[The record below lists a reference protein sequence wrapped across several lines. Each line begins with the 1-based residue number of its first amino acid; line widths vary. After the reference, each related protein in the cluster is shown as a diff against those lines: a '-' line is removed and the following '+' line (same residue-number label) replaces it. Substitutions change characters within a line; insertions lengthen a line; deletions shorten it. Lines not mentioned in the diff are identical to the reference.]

1 MDSSGGENLGETSF
15 GREILMAAGID
26 RPSDT
31 INQVWESQADSS
43 DDESAVLE
51 EIDDFLDEAL
61 GDDSDSETSSSPAK
75 KTKDNHHSPQVSKNN
90 YSVRMICFTIHT

>member
-26 RPSDT
+26 RQPNTVNRGHKSH
-31 INQVWESQADSS
+31 ADSS

-51 EIDDFLDEAL
+51 EIDDFLDDAL
-61 GDDSDSETSSSPAK
+61 GADDSDSETSPSPAK
-75 KTKDNHHSPQVSKNN
+75 KTKDSHQSPQVSKNR
-90 YSVRMICFTIHT
+90 YHIY

>member
-26 RPSDT
+26 RPSDK
-31 INQVWESQADSS
+31 INQMQESQADSS

-61 GDDSDSETSSSPAK
+61 GVDSDSEISPSPAK
-75 KTKDNHHSPQVSKNN
+75 KTKEYNQSPQVSKKN
-90 YSVRMICFTIHT
+90 YSVRIIFSVFHT